1 LTFVCL
7 SSFLTRG
14 EIIDESIL
22 FSSGFAEKSSLI
34 AVNPIKR
41 LASSTDNFEK
51 DLINFADASPLVAT
65 DIMVDE
71 TKWLLSALEKA
82 HFKKLSIS
90 ELDPNLFIKNYLE
103 NLDKQKLFFTRDD
116 YIDFVERY
124 KPTLITYLKQGN
136 LFPAFEIYDLYRK
149 KAVKRLKH
157 TLSQLEFAPNVD
169 SNMSYFVDRSDAEWS
184 SSQKSLDHTWSK
196 LVTHEFINE
205 VLSQIDENET
215 QPNPS
220 NLINE
225 KKGEVLAK
233 IQKKYQRWLKNILA
247 FEATDVQELYL
258 TTLTQMFDPH
268 TSFLNIKEKE
278 KFDQA
283 MNNEFVGI
291 GAVLTDEDG
300 FCTIKELLPG
310 GPAEASRQLEP
321 EDIILQVAQETGE
334 FVDVVEMKLSKIV
347 ELIKGPKDT
356 IVRLNIRPSTNPS
369 SSKIVKIVRDK
380 IKLTANLASATLHQV
395 DNGGESL
402 RLGVVELPS
411 FYGSGDEG
419 HKSTDDVE
427 ELINHLKRESIDG
440 LVLDLRRNGGG
451 YLSEAVNLAGLFISR
466 GPVVQV
472 KSSDGKVR
480 KKFDFN
486 PKLAWDGPL
495 IILVSRY
502 SASASEIV
510 AGALK
515 NHRRAIIVGDTSTHG
530 KGTVQSL
537 IPMNMPFLMTPHNG
551 KRSAAKITIQKY
563 YLPSGESTQ
572 LTGVSS
578 DISMHSIN
586 QYLPIGESDLEKALA
601 WDKIEEVNFRR
612 PAAEFKYKDTTINN
626 LLKLSQQR
634 QQVSEEF
641 KYLEKH
647 ISWFRQKREQK
658 TVSLNLNNRLIEKI
672 SDLNKT
678 ESLSKEFDS
687 LAALSF
693 PCREL
698 VLKVVQ
704 DQKEKS
710 LAVRG
715 LTGDEQNASKDLYL
729 KPESL
734 DIKLHE
740 SLRIMKDWVNEIS
753 YMQLSHNK
761 QDQGS
766 GI

>member
-1 LTFVCL
+1 
-7 SSFLTRG
+7 
-14 EIIDESIL
+14 
-22 FSSGFAEKSSLI
+22 
-34 AVNPIKR
+34 
-41 LASSTDNFEK
+41 
-51 DLINFADASPLVAT
+51 
-65 DIMVDE
+65 
-71 TKWLLSALEKA
+71 
-82 HFKKLSIS
+82 
-90 ELDPNLFIKNYLE
+90 
-103 NLDKQKLFFTRDD
+103 
-116 YIDFVERY
+116 
-124 KPTLITYLKQGN
+124 
-136 LFPAFEIYDLYRK
+136 
-149 KAVKRLKH
+149 
-157 TLSQLEFAPNVD
+157 
-169 SNMSYFVDRSDAEWS
+169 
-184 SSQKSLDHTWSK
+184 
-196 LVTHEFINE
+196 
-205 VLSQIDENET
+205 
-215 QPNPS
+215 
-220 NLINE
+220 
-225 KKGEVLAK
+225 
-233 IQKKYQRWLKNILA
+233 
-247 FEATDVQELYL
+247 
-258 TTLTQMFDPH
+258 
-268 TSFLNIKEKE
+268 
-278 KFDQA
+278 
-283 MNNEFVGI
+283 
-291 GAVLTDEDG
+291 
-300 FCTIKELLPG
+300 
-310 GPAEASRQLEP
+310 
-321 EDIILQVAQETGE
+321 
-334 FVDVVEMKLSKIV
+334 
-347 ELIKGPKDT
+347 
-356 IVRLNIRPSTNPS
+356 
-369 SSKIVKIVRDK
+369 
-380 IKLTANLASATLHQV
+380 
-395 DNGGESL
+395 
-402 RLGVVELPS
+402 
-411 FYGSGDEG
+411 
-419 HKSTDDVE
+419 
-427 ELINHLKRESIDG
+427 
-440 LVLDLRRNGGG
+440 
-451 YLSEAVNLAGLFISR
+451 
-466 GPVVQV
+466 
-472 KSSDGKVR
+472 
-480 KKFDFN
+480 
-486 PKLAWDGPL
+486 
-495 IILVSRY
+495 
-502 SASASEIV
+502 
-510 AGALK
+510 
-515 NHRRAIIVGDTSTHG
+515 
-530 KGTVQSL
+530 
-537 IPMNMPFLMTPHNG
+537 MPFLMTPHNG